1 MVGSTLTHIPASTLE
16 NLMQYP
22 SVSRRSQ
29 FLVATA
35 AALVSALASP
45 ALMAQDPVDT
55 STAPMTPQAIY
66 LKDRANCD
74 AGRTAEDR
82 ATCLKEAG
90 AALAER
96 KRHALD
102 NSGTPL
108 ANATDRCRAL
118 PDKDQADCLA
128 RVVGPLSANQRVT
141 TSGSVAGGG
150 VVKETTTTTPGEVI
164 VIVPDPAPTK

>member
-1 MVGSTLTHIPASTLE
+1 
-16 NLMQYP
+16 MQHL
-22 SVSRRSQ
+22 SVSRRRPVV
-29 FLVATA
+29 LAAATA
-35 AALVSALASP
+35 LAAALASP
-45 ALMAQDPVDT
+45 ALMAQDPAGT
-55 STAPMTPQAIY
+55 NATPMTAQQIY

-96 KRHALD
+96 KRHGLD
-102 NSGTPL
+102 NQGAPL
-108 ANATDRCRAL
+108 ANATERCRAL

-128 RVVGPLSANQRVT
+128 RVVGPLSPNQRVT

-150 VVKETTTTTPGEVI
+150 VVKETTTTIPGDVI
-164 VIVPDPAPTK
+164 VVVPDSTPSK

>member
-1 MVGSTLTHIPASTLE
+1 
-16 NLMQYP
+16 MQHF
-22 SVSRRSQ
+22 SVSRHRP
-29 FLVATA
+29 LALAAATA
-35 AALVSALASP
+35 LAAALASP
-45 ALMAQDPVDT
+45 ALMAQDPAGT
-55 STAPMTPQAIY
+55 SAAPMTAQQIY

-96 KRHALD
+96 KRHGLD
-102 NSGTPL
+102 NQGAPL
-108 ANATDRCRAL
+108 ANATERCRAL

-128 RVVGPLSANQRVT
+128 RVVGPLSPNQRVT

-150 VVKETTTTTPGEVI
+150 VVKETTTTIPGDVI
-164 VIVPDPAPTK
+164 VVVPDSTPSK